1 MPWRRSPAQLGG
13 RRPVVAVLDTGIG
26 PHPWLDCSTSPAA
39 DEFVYLDTVTQ
50 ALILAGELGEGKTE
64 PLAGPVEAPVYDSAL
79 LGELDTHSGHGT
91 FISGIIR
98 QAAPDA
104 KVRSVRIMH
113 DDGVVYENDLLL
125 VLSTLLDDVVEAQN
139 GEAPADT
146 FVDVISLSAGYY
158 SENADD
164 EAYTSQLADLV
175 VALAERGVL
184 FVASAGNDSTDRPC
198 YPAALPPMP
207 GGTPAVW
214 SVGALNPN
222 GSKAFFSNDGAWVRC
237 WATGAA
243 VVSTYPTDYDGSQKP
258 LDSIPEPNAPGLP
271 QRRETID
278 PDDFSSGF
286 ATWSGTSFSA
296 PLVAAALA
304 ATMLFEA
311 ERDPA
316 TMSLTELDPARAAAR
331 AARAVRTLGG

>member
-1 MPWRRSPAQLGG
+1 
-13 RRPVVAVLDTGIG
+13 VVNLLPG
-26 PHPWLDCSTSPAA
+26 P
-39 DEFVYLDTVTQ
+39 
-50 ALILAGELGEGKTE
+50 I
-64 PLAGPVEAPVYDSAL
+64 EAPVYDSPL

-91 FISGIIR
+91 FISGIVR
-98 QAAPDA
+98 QVAPNA

-125 VLSTLLDDVVEAQN
+125 VLSTLLEDIQDVQS
-139 GEAPADT
+139 GEAPADL

-158 SENADD
+158 SENAEDV
-164 EAYTSQLADLV
+164 AYTSQLEEIVDS
-175 VALAERGVL
+175 LAECGVL
-184 FVASAGNDSTDRPC
+184 FVASAGNDSTERPC
-198 YPAALPPMP
+198 YPAALAALP

-222 GSKAFFSNDGAWVRC
+222 GSKAFFSNDGPWVRC

-243 VVSTYPTDYDGSQKP
+243 VVSTYPTDYDGSGKP
-258 LDSIPEPNAPGLP
+258 LDSLPEANAPGLP

-278 PDDFSSGF
+278 PDDFTSGF

-304 ATMLFEA
+304 ATLLFEA
-311 ERDPA
+311 ERDPG
-316 TMSLTELDPARAAAR
+316 MSLDECDPSHALAR